1 MTKLAKGKLAR
12 LTTTTPVRGTR
23 LATHDDYLQWRESDA
38 SKGMTSAGETKL
50 PPTAYTVMI
59 HPDRVYTVLRARTA
73 GHWGYRRRPGQ
84 ALILDTETGHEVYVK
99 RELLEVA
106 V

>member
-23 LATHDDYLQWRESDA
+23 LATHDDYLQWRESGA

-99 RELLEVA
+99 RERLEA